1 MSMSN
6 TAPRR
11 RGRPRERG
19 GKVYE
24 RRETSS
30 LWVRYR
36 DAAGGI
42 VRESTGTANRDEA
55 ERFLRDR
62 LNARDDGSLGLLLEG
77 KKLSFGEWGDWFLEH
92 RSKPPFRSEKT
103 HEMNVRALKHL
114 RPVFGKLLLS
124 EITAGA
130 IEEYLKVRLETRRRI
145 PTKLGSRHGRRLKP
159 KTVHLEFSVLRR
171 MLNVGVKKKK
181 LGTNPCAGV
190 EFPISLKLGVSKP
203 HILSWEAQQH
213 IEFVAPSYLGHVVV
227 IMTEMG
233 LRQ

>member
-1 MSMSN
+1 
-6 TAPRR
+6 
-11 RGRPRERG
+11 
-19 GKVYE
+19 
-24 RRETSS
+24 
-30 LWVRYR
+30 
-36 DAAGGI
+36 
-42 VRESTGTANRDEA
+42 
-55 ERFLRDR
+55 
-62 LNARDDGSLGLLLEG
+62 
-77 KKLSFGEWGDWFLEH
+77 
-92 RSKPPFRSEKT
+92 
-103 HEMNVRALKHL
+103 MNVRALKHL

-203 HILSWEAQQH
+203 NILSREAQQH
-213 IEFVAPSYLGHVVV
+213 IEFVAPSYLGHVVI

-233 LRQ
+233 LRPYKELLQVRREQVDLANGLVHISHSKTDSGVADMPMTDRAAEAFRERLAEIPPDCPWLFPSPVQGARHPYIQSLTKVWKTTLRKAKVPYFPLTIFVTPSPAV